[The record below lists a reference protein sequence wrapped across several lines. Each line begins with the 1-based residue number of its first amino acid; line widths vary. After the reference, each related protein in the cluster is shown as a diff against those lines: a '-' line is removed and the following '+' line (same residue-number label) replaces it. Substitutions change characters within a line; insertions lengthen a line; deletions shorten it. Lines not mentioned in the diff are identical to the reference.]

1 MLLEEEKALVNGK
14 TCKPSLKLKGGETI
28 TMLGDPAPPPLRAM
42 AEDIPLDIIYED
54 DDLAVIN
61 KPAGM
66 MVHAGAGATDDDRN
80 RGTLVNALLHRFAQ
94 LSEVGGETRPGI
106 VHRLDK
112 ETSGLILVAR
122 NDVAHRNLAK
132 QFSGREVKK
141 RYIAL
146 VHGWPERP
154 RGTITAEISR
164 DAIRRI
170 RMTTRGSGGR
180 TAVTH
185 YEVRERIESPYGKF
199 ALVDVRIETGRTHQ
213 IRVHMASIGHP
224 VVGDTLYGAAGV
236 LRSSG
241 APRKGSQKRNA
252 AERETTDAVPDC
264 AAGRASPQPQLPP
277 RRRGRVNAPA
287 YRPAAVVYCAAS
299 RGTHQLPGE
308 AAPPIADIMK
318 FPMRIRGIVLL
329 LAVFSFAS
337 FAQDAGQQPLPS
349 APSATKY
356 PPKPATTPA
365 SASSGANSSASA
377 NRACAFQRCF
387 AKCRAAIAIVHSGR
401 DSSPAALEPGN
412 PGHRRS
418 GRHR

>member
-1 MLLEEEKALVNGK
+1 MEHHFPVTISVPADAAGQRLDQFLTAHIPDISRARVQQLLAEEKALVNGSVA
-14 TCKPSLKLKGGETI
+14 KPSLRLHGGEEITI
-28 TMLGDPAPPPLRAM
+28 LGDPQPPPLRAI
-42 AEDIPLDIIYED
+42 AEDIPLDIVYED

-112 ETSGLILVAR
+112 DTSGLILVAR

-154 RGTITAEISR
+154 RGTINAEISR

-236 LRSSG
+236 LRSSA
-241 APRKGSQKRNA
+241 APRKAPRQRA
-252 AERETTDAVPDC
+252 AEEREDFASSVQPPALRLDRNFLHAAAVELSHPRT
-264 AAGRASPQPQLPP
+264 GKPLSFSVPLPP
-277 RRRGRVNAPA
+277 
-287 YRPAAVVYCAAS
+287 
-299 RGTHQLPGE
+299 E
-308 AAPPIADIMK
+308 
-318 FPMRIRGIVLL
+318 
-329 LAVFSFAS
+329 LAVFLQKLA
-337 FAQDAGQQPLPS
+337 
-349 APSATKY
+349 
-356 PPKPATTPA
+356 KP
-365 SASSGANSSASA
+365 
-377 NRACAFQRCF
+377 
-387 AKCRAAIAIVHSGR
+387 
-401 DSSPAALEPGN
+401 
-412 PGHRRS
+412 
-418 GRHR
+418 